1 MRVSGRACNLL
12 RGPAHQGGVEQSG
25 SARSSSRDEEFTA
38 YVTARMVW
46 LRRVAYL
53 LCQDWHRADDLVQS
67 AITRLYLHWR
77 KASAAENVDG
87 YARTV
92 LVRVFLAEQR
102 GGWRQRVRVVERIP
116 DEAAESADHAG
127 RIDLRAALAALPP
140 RQRAAVVLRFYCD
153 LSIEQAADVLGCS
166 AGTVKSQT
174 ARGLDA
180 LRRALEPARDLAE
193 GERLA

>member
-1 MRVSGRACNLL
+1 MAG
-12 RGPAHQGGVEQSG
+12 
-25 SARSSSRDEEFTA
+25 RDEEFTT
-38 YVTARMVW
+38 YVTARMPW

-53 LCQDWHRADDLVQS
+53 LCQDWHRADDLVQT
-67 AITRLYLHWR
+67 AITRLYVHWR
-77 KASAAENVDG
+77 RASAAENVDG

-102 GGWRQRVRVVERIP
+102 GGWRQRVRVVDLTP
-116 DEAAESADHAG
+116 DTAVEPADHAVG
-127 RIDLRAALAALPP
+127 MDLRAALAALPP

-153 LSIEQAADVLGCS
+153 LSVEQTADVLNCS
-166 AGTVKSQT
+166 TGTVKSQS

-180 LRRALEPARDLAE
+180 LRRVLGPVAE

>member
-1 MRVSGRACNLL
+1 MPGR
-12 RGPAHQGGVEQSG
+12 
-25 SARSSSRDEEFTA
+25 DDEFTA
-38 YVTARMVW
+38 YVTARTPW

-53 LCQDWHRADDLVQS
+53 LCQDWHRADDLVQT

-77 KASAAENVDG
+77 RASAADNIDG

-102 GGWRQRVRVVERIP
+102 GGWRRRVRLVAEAP
-116 DEAAESADHAG
+116 DGPGGAADLDGAL
-127 RIDLRAALAALPP
+127 DLREALAALPP

-153 LSIEQAADVLGCS
+153 LSVEQTADVLNCS
-166 AGTVKSQT
+166 TGTVKSQT

-180 LRRALEPARDLAE
+180 LRRALRPAQSLTE
-193 GERLA
+193 GENPA

>member
-1 MRVSGRACNLL
+1 MAG
-12 RGPAHQGGVEQSG
+12 
-25 SARSSSRDEEFTA
+25 RDEEFTA
-38 YVTARMVW
+38 YVTARMAW

-67 AITRLYLHWR
+67 AITRLYVHWR
-77 KASAAENVDG
+77 RAAAADNVDG

-102 GGWRQRVRVVERIP
+102 GGWWQRVRVVERTP
-116 DEAAESADHAG
+116 DAVAEPMDHAG
-127 RIDLRAALAALPP
+127 GVDLRTALAALPP

-153 LSIEQAADVLGCS
+153 LSVEQSADVLGCS

-180 LRRALEPARDLAE
+180 LRRVLQPELAE